1 MPRSSSS
8 SSRSSSSRSSYSK
21 PSYSGSSYS
30 STSRPHHSTATSRS
44 SYSSP
49 SKPVTSTPSVAP
61 ISQTQP
67 STVHHKVEQPGFFSN
82 VMQGFAWGTGTSIAR
97 NIFESKPTVAP
108 PIAAP
113 SVTPITTSTST
124 PINDCR
130 EYDLCK
136 KLDDPYECFAK
147 LDQNLYNKCHK
158 D

>member
-8 SSRSSSSRSSYSK
+8 SSRSSSRSSYSK

-30 STSRPHHSTATSRS
+30 STSRPNHSTVTSRS

-97 NIFESKPTVAP
+97 NIFESKPTVVP
-108 PIAAP
+108 AP
-113 SVTPITTSTST
+113 SVASPSVTSNTSTT
-124 PINDCR
+124 INDCR

>member
-8 SSRSSSSRSSYSK
+8 SSRSSSSRSSYSR
-21 PSYSGSSYS
+21 PSYSTS
-30 STSRPHHSTATSRS
+30 SRPSYTTSRS

-49 SKPVTSTPSVAP
+49 SNTSLSKPSAVST
-61 ISQTQP
+61 SQTQP
-67 STVHHKVEQPGFFSN
+67 STVHHTVEQPGFFSN
-82 VMQGFAWGTGTSIAR
+82 IMQGFAWGTGTSIAR
-97 NIFESKPTVAP
+97 NIFESKPTVVAAP
-108 PIAAP
+108 PVAAP
-113 SVTPITTSTST
+113 SVTPSTTYTSP

-136 KLDDPYECFAK
+136 KLADPYECFAK

>member
-8 SSRSSSSRSSYSK
+8 SSRSSSSYSR
-21 PSYSGSSYS
+21 PSYSTS
-30 STSRPHHSTATSRS
+30 SRPHHSATSRS

-49 SKPVTSTPSVAP
+49 SKPITNTPSVAP
-61 ISQTQP
+61 TQTQP

-97 NIFESKPTVAP
+97 NIFESKPTVVAAP
-108 PIAAP
+108 PVTTP
-113 SVTPITTSTST
+113 SITPSTTYTST

-136 KLDDPYECFAK
+136 KLDDPYECFSK